1 MPTFS
6 PGLDVVGPGLLA
18 AVGATLAAGVIA
30 VLVVVFVE
38 GLVIRAFGLGGFGRA
53 LLLSLAMNVV
63 SFIVGIL
70 FAILL
75 TQINGWLWLVLGFAL
90 SVGVE
95 GGVLALANHSRPGRA
110 LAAALVA
117 NLCTYIPIG
126 LLLALGGGLFN
137 A

>member
-117 NLCTYIPIG
+117 NLVTYVPIG